1 MVQSDFW
8 NKLKKRLRDVSTAAA
23 DFTEE
28 QALIGKLKFDI
39 LNIKRKIDR
48 KQREIGVRICELAKE
63 ESKPKAFEDGEI
75 IGLITEIV
83 NLEEQ
88 VDEKRDTIS
97 TVADQ
102 VRSKREEK
110 PEDDI
115 DIPATDDIPEEPEP
129 TPEPAPTPEPVKKAK
144 ASKPKPKKTTKKS
157 SGTQKT
163 TVASKSKAK
172 PKSEKKEAKSD

>member
-1 MVQSDFW
+1 MAQSDFW

-23 DFTEE
+23 DITEE
-28 QALIGKLKFDI
+28 QALIGKLKIDI

-75 IGLITEIV
+75 ISLITEIV

-97 TVADQ
+97 KVADQ
-102 VRSKREEK
+102 VRSKREEA

-115 DIPATDDIPEEPEP
+115 DIPATEDIPEEPATTPE
-129 TPEPAPTPEPVKKAK
+129 PEPAPTPEPVKKAK
-144 ASKPKPKKTTKKS
+144 ASKPKPKKTKKS
-157 SGTQKT
+157 ASTRKT
-163 TVASKSKAK
+163 KVASKSKAK
-172 PKSEKKEAKSD
+172 PKSEKKEEKV